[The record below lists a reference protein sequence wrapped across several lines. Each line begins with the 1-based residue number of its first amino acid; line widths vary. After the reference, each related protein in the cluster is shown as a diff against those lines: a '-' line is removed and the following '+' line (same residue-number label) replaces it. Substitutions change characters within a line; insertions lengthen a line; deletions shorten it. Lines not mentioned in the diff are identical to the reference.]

1 MSWFVALSALFIL
14 SVLYLVLRK
23 PGEGNLWVQALL
35 IPVATSILL
44 IVAITALVW
53 GLQVEADREVT
64 MGGWEFDLT
73 TLRETST
80 NLGIGIITGIVAGAV
95 LSAAQ
100 RWHDFERT
108 VDWGRYV
115 REEAERAGFT
125 ITEVEGGGFLISD
138 DG

>member
-73 TLRETST
+73 ALKETST
-80 NLGIGIITGIVAGAV
+80 NLGIGHHGHRGWCSPIGSTAVA
-95 LSAAQ
+95 
-100 RWHDFERT
+100 
-108 VDWGRYV
+108 
-115 REEAERAGFT
+115 
-125 ITEVEGGGFLISD
+125 
-138 DG
+138 